1 MKEYKW
7 HAAYVPEVPRAVDF
21 EKYTM
26 PEFLTMT
33 AEKYPRRTAVVFMGK
48 EISYKDLDDA
58 VNRFANALKGLGV
71 KKGDRVALL
80 MPNIPQI
87 VIAYYALWRLGA
99 VAVPNNPLYTNR
111 ELEYQLNDSGATV
124 LITMDVFSP
133 RMLALK
139 PKTAL
144 NHIITAHINDYLP
157 FPIKQIFPLAK
168 KEMYVKYR
176 KAPGYHQFLDL
187 IREASPGFTG
197 EPPSWEDTGC
207 IFYTGGTTGISK
219 GVILPHASISSM
231 TQILDAWLFD
241 LVEDEVERNL
251 AVYPFFHL
259 AGFTAVMNLSIL
271 NGWVDILVPRPDPK
285 AVLDAMLKFKPTVVP
300 AVPTIYVG
308 MLSLPEFRKKDLS
321 FVKAFFSGA
330 APLPQETIR
339 SLEEATGATLVEA
352 YGMTEFAIA
361 TITPYRGVLK
371 FGSCGVPLPNTIVRI
386 VDLETGEKELPPGEE
401 GEITFQGPQ
410 MCSGYYNRPD
420 ETEKIIRKG
429 WLYSGDIGKMDEEGY
444 LYIVDRKKDMILS
457 GGYNIYPREIDEVLF
472 EHPKVLE
479 ACAVGVPDE
488 YRGEK
493 VKAFIVPKP
502 GEKLTEEELDT
513 HCRERLAAYKIP
525 RVYEFAESLPKSAV
539 GKILR
544 RELRDLE
551 MGKGS

>member
-1 MKEYKW
+1 MEDYKW
-7 HAAYVPEVPRAVDF
+7 HQAYVSEVPKAVEFD
-21 EKYTM
+21 KCTM
-26 PEFLTMT
+26 PEFLTRT
-33 AEKYPRRTAVVFMGK
+33 AEKYPERTAILFMGK
-48 EISYKDLDDA
+48 EISYKELEES
-58 VNRFANALKGLGV
+58 VNRFANALRELGV

-87 VIAYYALWRLGA
+87 VISYYAIWRLGA
-99 VAVPNNPLYTNR
+99 IPVPNNPLYTDR

-124 LITMDVFSP
+124 LITLDVFSP

-157 FPIKQIFPLAK
+157 FPVKQIFPLVK
-168 KEMYVKYR
+168 RDMYVKYK
-176 KAPGYHQFLDL
+176 KAPGFHQFLDL
-187 IREASPGFTG
+187 IRSGSPEFSG
-197 EPPSWEDTGC
+197 EPPSWDDTGN
-207 IFYTGGTTGISK
+207 IFYTGGTTGVSK
-219 GVILPHASISSM
+219 GVILSHASISSM

-241 LVEDEVERNL
+241 LKEEEEERNL

-271 NGWVDILVPRPDPK
+271 NGWNDILVPRPEPK
-285 AVLDAMLKFKPTVVP
+285 AVLETMLKFKPTVVP

-308 MLSLPEFRKKDLS
+308 MLSLPEFKEKDLS

-330 APLPQETIR
+330 APLAQETIR
-339 SLEEATGATLVEA
+339 ALEEATGATLVEA

-361 TITPYRGVLK
+361 TITPYRGTLK

-386 VDLETGEKELPPGEE
+386 VDLEKGEKELPSGEE

-420 ETEKIIRKG
+420 DTEKTIRNG
-429 WLYSGDIGKMDEEGY
+429 WLYSGDIGKLDEDGY
-444 LYIVDRKKDMILS
+444 LYIVDRKKDMVLS

-479 ACAVGVPDE
+479 ACAVGVTDE
-488 YRGEK
+488 YRGET
-493 VKAFIVPKP
+493 VKAYVVPKP
-502 GEKLTEEELDT
+502 GEELTEQELDT
-513 HCRERLAAYKIP
+513 HCRERLAAYKVP
-525 RVYEFAESLPKSAV
+525 RIYEFSESLPKSAV

-551 MGKGS
+551 MNK